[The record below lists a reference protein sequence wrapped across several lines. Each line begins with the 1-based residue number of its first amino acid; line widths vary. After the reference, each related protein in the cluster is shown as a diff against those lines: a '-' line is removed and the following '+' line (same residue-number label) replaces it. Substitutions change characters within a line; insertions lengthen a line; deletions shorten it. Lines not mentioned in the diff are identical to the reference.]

1 MPALTRDTASGADR
15 GRGLEKEARWYLRV
29 PPPRRK
35 KGGEMIVDE
44 AKKAYKRPQLEVF
57 GTVAE
62 LTLNACSQPGGDN
75 KSCRDLAGVEGTT
88 PGPGAG
94 RGT

>member
-1 MPALTRDTASGADR
+1 M
-15 GRGLEKEARWYLRV
+15 V
-29 PPPRRK
+29 
-35 KGGEMIVDE
+35 VDE
-44 AKKAYKRPQLEVF
+44 AKKAYKHPQLEVF